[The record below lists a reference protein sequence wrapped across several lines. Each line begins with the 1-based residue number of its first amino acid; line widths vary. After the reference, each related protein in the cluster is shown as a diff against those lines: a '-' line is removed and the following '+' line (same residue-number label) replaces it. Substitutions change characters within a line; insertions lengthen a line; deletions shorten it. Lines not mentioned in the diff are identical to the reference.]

1 MTKVEEGEVAGVVFG
16 RGRVGLGIGGIEGD
30 VSRGENWKRWK
41 KRGNIATFSNFF
53 YHTFVG
59 KRKN

>member
-41 KRGNIATFSNFF
+41 KRGEYCPYFSLILL
-53 YHTFVG
+53 
-59 KRKN
+59 